1 MFGGKSVEHEVSVIS
16 AIQAV
21 MAMDTDKY
29 EIIPVY
35 MTKDNE
41 MYIGNKVGS
50 IESYRDIP
58 ALLKDSE
65 RVIMVNDDGRFKLVQ
80 YPSKMFGGMKPVEFD
95 IAFPIVH
102 GTNVEDGA
110 LQGYL
115 KTVGVPFVGPDV
127 TSSAISMDKFI
138 TKAVLKEA
146 GVPVLDA
153 KVYTLADYA
162 DTEALMDDIESVVG
176 YPVIVKP
183 VNLGSSVGIGVA
195 KDRNELISVLDD
207 AYMYATRV
215 MAEHAISN
223 LKEINCAVLGDENE
237 AIASECDEPLGS
249 GEILSYEDKYVNGG
263 GGKKGPAKSAGNEII
278 SGLTNTDADIYT
290 AVDDAGANT
299 DTKAIINFDN
309 NADNDKNTNNNTNTN
324 TNINTNTDP
333 QTNTNININTDSDS
347 DSNSNNKTVAGSGGT
362 KGSHGAGMANLS
374 RKIPADISPDRREE
388 IRELA
393 VKSFK
398 ALGCNGVSRIDF
410 MIDMDNDALYF
421 NEINPIP
428 GSLSFYLWEPTGI
441 PYSELLNRMI
451 ELALKRVRQE
461 EAVTYKF
468 DTNILS
474 TANLGGSKG

>member
-1 MFGGKSVEHEVSVIS
+1 MRIRIAMLWGGKTVEHEVSVIS
-16 AIQAV
+16 GIQAL
-21 MAMDTDKY
+21 MAMDKDRY
-29 EIIPVY
+29 ECIPVY
-35 MTKDNE
+35 MTKDND
-41 MYIGNKVGS
+41 MYIGEKVGQ
-50 IESYRDIP
+50 IESYRNIP
-58 ALLKDSE
+58 ALLKESD
-65 RVIMVNDDGRFKLVQ
+65 RVIIVNDDGRYKLVQ
-80 YPSKMFGGMKPVEFD
+80 YPLRKFGGTEPVEFD
-95 IAFPIVH
+95 IAFPVVH

-127 TSSAISMDKFI
+127 TSSAISMDKYI

-153 KVYTLADYA
+153 KVYTLADYSE
-162 DTEALMDDIESVVG
+162 TEAMLDDIEEVVG

-195 KDRNELISVLDD
+195 KDRDELIEVVDD
-207 AYMYATRV
+207 AFMYATRV

-237 AIASECDEPLGS
+237 AIASECEEPLGS
-249 GEILSYEDKYVNGG
+249 GQILSYEDKYVSGG
-263 GGKKGPAKSAGNEII
+263 GGKKTGV
-278 SGLTNTDADIYT
+278 TDADDGP
-290 AVDDAGANT
+290 A
-299 DTKAIINFDN
+299 
-309 NADNDKNTNNNTNTN
+309 
-324 TNINTNTDP
+324 
-333 QTNTNININTDSDS
+333 
-347 DSNSNNKTVAGSGGT
+347 GT
-362 KGSHGAGMANLS
+362 KGSRGSGMANLS
-374 RKIPADISPDRREE
+374 RKIPADITPERREE

-393 VKSFK
+393 VKAFR

-428 GSLSFYLWEPTGI
+428 GSLSFYLWEPAGV
-441 PYSELLNRMI
+441 PYTELLDRMVR
-451 ELALKRVRQE
+451 LALSRARRE

-474 TANLGGSKG
+474 TANLGGSKRGKG